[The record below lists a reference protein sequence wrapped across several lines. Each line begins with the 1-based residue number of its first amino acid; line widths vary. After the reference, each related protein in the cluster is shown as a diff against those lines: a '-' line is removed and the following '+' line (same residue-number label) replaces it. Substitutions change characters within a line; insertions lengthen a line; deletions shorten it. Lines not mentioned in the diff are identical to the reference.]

1 MKFLRLGICTLVAFG
16 IAAHG
21 GVEDWARAVLEAGA
35 GLLFLA
41 WAVWFYRHREEQPV
55 SSPLLPPLI
64 AFALVVAG
72 QWLFRTTASGYNTR
86 IEWLLLVAD
95 LIFLFLAVQAFR
107 TLEDWRGF
115 VWFGM
120 VFGFVVSLFAIL
132 QHLSSNGEIY
142 WFREVRSG
150 VEPFGPYV
158 NRNHFAGFAELILP
172 LALVPI
178 LMGRVRKQRRAVV
191 GLLAVL
197 PIAALFLSAS
207 RGGIVSFCVQLTLL
221 AYLILR
227 SRGLG
232 KHLLAMAAVL
242 LVACLMV
249 SWVGVG
255 LLLERLST
263 FQSLE
268 VTGGS
273 VPPCVRAPG
282 TSSWTILSWAQG
294 SVPSKSC
301 IRLTKHFMTARW
313 STIRTTTIWKPW
325 QKRVFWAV
333 SAVPGFWG

>member
-172 LALVPI
+172 LALVP
-178 LMGRVRKQRRAVV
+178 LVLGRVRRERRPVV
-191 GLLAVL
+191 GLFAVL
-197 PIAALFLSAS
+197 PIGALFLSAS
-207 RGGIVSFCVQLTLL
+207 RGGIVSFAVELGALALVMILRRTKGKQLL
-221 AYLILR
+221 AGV
-227 SRGLG
+227 S
-232 KHLLAMAAVL
+232 VL
-242 LVACLMV
+242 LVASLLV
-249 SWVGVG
+249 SWLGVG
-255 LLLERLST
+255 QILKRLSSV
-263 FQSLE
+263 QLLE
-268 VTGGS
+268 VTAGE
-273 VPPCVRAPG
+273 RASMRENTWRFFLDHP
-282 TSSWTILSWAQG
+282 
-294 SVPSKSC
+294 
-301 IRLTKHFMTARW
+301 
-313 STIRTTTIWKPW
+313 
-325 QKRVFWAV
+325 
-333 SAVPGFWG
+333 